1 MLPGLPDYEEP
12 VLVLFGHDRQ
22 VLGEVV
28 VDGRSGSYL
37 VTLPALDP
45 EPKVMRPENL
55 DPICVDVLHAYKLA
69 LGVAPALFSPAP
81 ESR

>member
-1 MLPGLPDYEEP
+1 MLPGLPDYEAP

-28 VDGRSGSYL
+28 VGGRSGSYL
-37 VTLPALDP
+37 VTLPALAP

-55 DPICVDVLHAYKLA
+55 DPICFDVLLAYKLT
-69 LGVAPALFSPAP
+69 LGVTPAFFPPAP